1 MVGIDNLPA
10 ASCGNGE
17 GEIAVCH
24 NFAVIIIEVGYYR
37 NPFADVGIRS
47 ISLRRLI
54 GDYILDG
61 GNIFSVLFE
70 VNGKIVCSKGK
81 LCFVIIIRRNKVFA
95 GK

>member
-1 MVGIDNLPA
+1 MVGIDDLSA

-24 NFAVIIIEVGYYR
+24 NLIIPVKVGYYR
-37 NPFADVGIRS
+37 NPFADVGVRS
-47 ISLRRLI
+47 ICLCRLI
-54 GDYILDG
+54 CDYILDG
-61 GNIFSVLFE
+61 GNGFSVLLK